1 MIDAREQMHEGM
13 NDELR
18 ERASL
23 YALGAMTQE
32 ESAAYEAH
40 LSAGCAVCRAEV
52 AAFREVAGGV
62 ALSVEPVTPRAE
74 LRERLMSTARK
85 GLQVGKGKAAG
96 TMYEK
101 DGVLISRPQE
111 MDWAPGQLPGLF
123 SKVLFNDSQRGY
135 TTALVR
141 MLAGTHYPSHKHAG
155 VEELYLLE
163 GDLSVDELSMQ
174 PGDYC
179 RGKAGSIHGEIF
191 TNSGCLFLVSA
202 SHHDEILA

>member
-1 MIDAREQMHEGM
+1 MMHAREQLHEGM

-18 ERASL
+18 ELASL

-40 LSAGCAVCRAEV
+40 LSAGCPVCQAEV
-52 AAFREVAGGV
+52 GAFREVTGGI
-62 ALSVEPVTPRAE
+62 ALSVEPVTPPAE
-74 LRERLMSTARK
+74 LRERLMNTAPK
-85 GLQVGKGKAAG
+85 GLQVDAGSAPG

-101 DGVLISRPQE
+101 NGVFISRPQE
-111 MDWAPGQLPGLF
+111 MDWTSGQLPGLF

-135 TTALVR
+135 STALVR
-141 MLAGTHYPSHKHAG
+141 MLAGAHYPTHKHAG

-163 GDLSVDELSMQ
+163 GELNVDELSMR

-179 RGKAGSIHGEIF
+179 RGEVGSIHGEIF
-191 TNSGCLFLVSA
+191 TNTGCLFLVSS

>member
-1 MIDAREQMHEGM
+1 MMHAREQLHEGM

-18 ERASL
+18 ELASL
-23 YALGAMTQE
+23 YVLGAMTQE
-32 ESAAYEAH
+32 ESATYEAH
-40 LSAGCAVCRAEV
+40 LSAGCAVCQAEV
-52 AAFREVAGGV
+52 AAFREVTGAV
-62 ALSVEPVTPRAE
+62 ALSAEPVTPPTE
-74 LRERLMSTARK
+74 LRERLMSTAPTR
-85 GLQVGKGKAAG
+85 LQVVPGSAPG
-96 TMYEK
+96 TMYEN

-111 MDWAPGQLPGLF
+111 MNWAPGQLPGLF
-123 SKVLFNDSQRGY
+123 SKVLFNDSRRGY

-163 GDLSVDELSMQ
+163 GDLSVDELPMR

-179 RGKAGSIHGEIF
+179 RGEVGSIHGEIF
-191 TNSGCLFLVSA
+191 TNTGCLFLVSS